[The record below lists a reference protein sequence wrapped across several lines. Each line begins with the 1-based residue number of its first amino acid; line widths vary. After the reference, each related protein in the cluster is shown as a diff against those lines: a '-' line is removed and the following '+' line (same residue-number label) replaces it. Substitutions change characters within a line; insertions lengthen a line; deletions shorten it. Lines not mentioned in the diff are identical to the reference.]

1 MKQKLAKTLGL
12 GGILVGV
19 AMVSS
24 LAYGGVNEDLKRMQS
39 QLTVSPKLS
48 LNEKL
53 RRLRSHCQKPVD
65 SEPVVVRSDF
75 PWNISP
81 AELLD
86 QSIEMYESGK
96 RMFERAYYDSD
107 SGQLRMRYID
117 EFAGIDVNFQ
127 VPMQLPDNYAG
138 HIEEAMDHQY
148 GEVVAFPDMGHVH
161 MQTESASFGQ
171 MIGDLEDT
179 QPEYYT
185 RVLDSDKTG
194 MLYHTAEQMNLNA
207 PKVIAEK
214 TKVRQVDLE
223 LRRYRDYVKHR
234 FMNRNLFGLN
244 DGSRALEVLNGGAK
258 EGDNSNL
265 INVVPGYSTNLRL
278 YFHANKNGC
287 FSYVRDG
294 KVEYFDISAEFPTGE
309 IVANQNIVGE

>member
-1 MKQKLAKTLGL
+1 MTSIINDVRELMTHEKT
-12 GGILVGV
+12 
-19 AMVSS
+19 
-24 LAYGGVNEDLKRMQS
+24 
-39 QLTVSPKLS
+39 
-48 LNEKL
+48 
-53 RRLRSHCQKPVD
+53 
-65 SEPVVVRSDF
+65 
-75 PWNISP
+75 
-81 AELLD
+81 
-86 QSIEMYESGK
+86 
-96 RMFERAYYDSD
+96 
-107 SGQLRMRYID
+107 
-117 EFAGIDVNFQ
+117 
-127 VPMQLPDNYAG
+127 
-138 HIEEAMDHQY
+138 
-148 GEVVAFPDMGHVH
+148 
-161 MQTESASFGQ
+161 
-171 MIGDLEDT
+171 
-179 QPEYYT
+179 
-185 RVLDSDKTG
+185 
-194 MLYHTAEQMNLNA
+194 EQMNLNA